1 MDLIT
6 IRQPLQKIHPVV
18 KPQAFKPVLAK
29 WQQSIRLALAS
40 GMSDFAQCIN

>member
-6 IRQPLQKIHPVV
+6 IRQPLQKIHTVF

-29 WQQSIRLALAS
+29 RQQSIRLGLVS
-40 GMSDFAQCIN
+40 GTSDFAQCIN